1 MTNKTGRSVRN
12 ESFLLTRWEDEK
24 YIEDRLMEA
33 GFDMEYTTW
42 VYSWT
47 VPVWVDEDKKAS
59 IKEDLEA
66 SNYKSY
72 LVNVKQETP
81 LDS

>member
-1 MTNKTGRSVRN
+1 MTNKTSRSVRN
-12 ESFLLTRWEDEK
+12 ESFMMTKWEDEQF
-24 YIEDRLMEA
+24 IEDRLVEA

-47 VPVWVDEDKKAS
+47 VPVWVDEDRKSS
-59 IKEDLEA
+59 IKADLEA
-66 SNYKSY
+66 SDYTSY